1 MEQLVLISP
10 YFRPKFWSACRPFI
24 CDWTSGPPEAN
35 LGNMNDKTNVRDLNP
50 MFERLLD
57 ALETGLDLASRADR
71 DDRLAEIGEHLA
83 LAMRLSTDALAGR
96 G

>member
-1 MEQLVLISP
+1 
-10 YFRPKFWSACRPFI
+10 
-24 CDWTSGPPEAN
+24 
-35 LGNMNDKTNVRDLNP
+35 MNDQTNVRGLNP

-57 ALETGLDLASRADR
+57 VLETGLNLASRADR